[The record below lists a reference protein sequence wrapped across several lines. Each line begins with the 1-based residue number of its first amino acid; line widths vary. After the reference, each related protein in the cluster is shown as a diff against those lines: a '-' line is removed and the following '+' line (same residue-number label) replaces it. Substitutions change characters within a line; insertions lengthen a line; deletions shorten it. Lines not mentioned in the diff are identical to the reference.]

1 MIVPQSSPLQYLLS
15 LPPAM
20 AAAFADLENKAAPQW
35 IAAADPANSKLGSG
49 GGVAHLLQNAWAQ
62 NHGSVDFSSW
72 LNQSKKL
79 LLMAGGQS
87 RRLPAYA
94 AVGKIML
101 PFKALRGVPGQRLD
115 QTLLDV
121 QLPAYESVLTHAPAG
136 HRVLVTSGD
145 VHLRFD
151 KTLPP
156 FPEVDVLG
164 LGMWVRPEVAS
175 DFGVFFSRRD
185 QPGVLDFFLQKPT
198 ADEIQARSAEHF
210 YLVDTGM
217 WLLSQRTVE
226 VLFECCGW
234 DGQIFPAGHPDF
246 YELYAGMGLALG
258 KNPTVQD
265 TKINSLSSAV
275 VALPGAEFYHLGTG
289 RQLIES
295 VSAIENREQAGSQ
308 PGWNGRQ
315 PHPDQHVLNSHF
327 SMPLRR
333 QENHTLWVENA
344 TIPSTWKISSEHVL
358 TGIPPNAWSLT
369 LQRGQCLDMVPIGE
383 EHFAIRPYHIDDPFK
398 GTVSDPQTCW
408 LGESAGKWFEDR
420 GISLADAGISPR
432 SDIQQTALFPVVK
445 EEQIDS
451 DFIQW
456 LFDPNRKTRA
466 TQRAAYLASQR
477 LSAEAIC
484 NVAALHR
491 VYLQRQQN
499 LSQVLGAFIQ
509 NNRWNSF
516 FKLDLDSTAA
526 TFAQYLPSIPE
537 SPQLDAMDA
546 IHEKSFRAAVLRRQ
560 GNDDWQSHERAAFQ
574 TMRDLVVEESL
585 LSPAA
590 PVRNI
595 LDDQIIWA
603 RSPVRLDLAGGWSD
617 TPPYCLEY
625 GGAVVNVAVN
635 LNGQPPIQVFA
646 KLSPTLAII
655 LRSID
660 LGIERR
666 LSTYE
671 EISEFDQPQADFSL
685 AKAALA
691 LAGFLPKF
699 HSTGQY
705 SSLRE
710 QLRDFGGGIELTFL
724 SAAPKGS
731 GLGTSSILSATTLG
745 ALSELCGLGWDRQTL
760 FQRSLALEQL
770 LTTGGGWQDQAGGL
784 HRGIK
789 IIETE
794 PGIMQRPGI
803 RWLPEHLFEQGLR
816 NNTILLYYT
825 GITRMAKNILQE
837 IVRGMFLNS
846 RKHLDQLDAIR
857 THGHQTFDALQSGN
871 WDTLCAAV
879 RHSWELNQALDAGTN
894 PPQVQAI
901 LVRAQPHISAAKL
914 LGAGGGG
921 YLLFFANDASAAQAL
936 RMDLTTR
943 PPNATARFV
952 EFGIS
957 QTGLA
962 ITRS

>member
-1 MIVPQSSPLQYLLS
+1 MARSMQYLLS

-20 AAAFADLENKAAPQW
+20 AAAFAALENKPAPGW
-35 IAAADPANSKLGSG
+35 FAAADPANSKLGSG
-49 GGVAHLLQNAWAQ
+49 GGVAHLLHTAWRENNPAPSF
-62 NHGSVDFSSW
+62 GTW
-72 LNQSKKL
+72 LGESKKM

-94 AVGKIML
+94 AVGKILL

-121 QLPAYESVLTHAPAG
+121 QLPAYQRVLNHAPAC

-145 VHLRFD
+145 VLLRFGQ
-151 KTLPP
+151 TLPA

-164 LGMWVRPEVAS
+164 LGMWVRPEVAT

-185 QPGVLDFFLQKPT
+185 TPDALDFFLQKPS
-198 ADEIQARSAEHF
+198 AAEIQARSAEHC

-217 WLLSQRTVE
+217 WLLSERAVE
-226 VLFECCGW
+226 VLFRRCGW
-234 DGQIFPAGHPDF
+234 TNECFPAGHPDF

-258 KNPTVQD
+258 KNPTEYD
-265 TKINSLSSAV
+265 MEISALSSAV
-275 VALPGAEFYHLGTG
+275 VALPDAEFYHLGTG

-295 VSAIENREQAGSQ
+295 VSAIENREQQRGEI
-308 PGWNGRQ
+308 GWNGRQ

-327 SMPLRR
+327 SIPLRR
-333 QENHTLWVENA
+333 QENHTLWVENS
-344 TIPSTWKISSEHVL
+344 TVPNTWKIASEHVL
-358 TGIPPNAWSLT
+358 TGIPTNTWTLE
-369 LQRGQCLDMVPIGE
+369 LQRGQCLDFVPIGE
-383 EHFAIRPYHIDDPFK
+383 SQFAIRPYHIDDKFK
-398 GTVSDPQTCW
+398 GPISATTTEW
-408 LGESAGKWFEDR
+408 LGAPAPDWFAKR
-420 GISLADAGISPR
+420 GLPQPEG
-432 SDIQQTALFPVVK
+432 DIQQVAIFPVMELGEITGEFV
-445 EEQIDS
+445 
-451 DFIQW
+451 QW
-456 LFDPNRKTRA
+456 LLSGGNTSV
-466 TQRAAYLASQR
+466 QRDLYLANPR

-484 NVAALHR
+484 NVAQLDR
-491 VYLQRQQN
+491 IYRKRREN
-499 LSQVLGAFIQ
+499 LSQVLGSFIR

-516 FKLDLDSTAA
+516 FKLDLDRTAE
-526 TFAQYLPSIPE
+526 TFAEYLPNIPPPPE
-537 SPQLDAMDA
+537 LEPLDR
-546 IHEKSFRAAVLRRQ
+546 IHEQSFRAAVRRKQ
-560 GNDDWQSHERAAFQ
+560 GSADWAEQEKAAFQ
-574 TMRDLVVEESL
+574 TMRDLIVEESRL
-585 LSPAA
+585 TPAA

-625 GGAVVNVAVN
+625 GGAVLNVAVD

-646 KLSPTLAII
+646 KLSTQPEIV

-660 LGIERR
+660 LGIENR
-666 LSTYE
+666 LTTFA
-671 EISEFDQPQADFSL
+671 EIAEFDQPQADFSL

-691 LAGFLPKF
+691 LAGFLPRF
-699 HSTGQY
+699 HATGRFST
-705 SSLRE
+705 LRD
-710 QLRDFGGGIELTFL
+710 QLLDFGGGIELTFL
-724 SAAPKGS
+724 SAAAKGS
-731 GLGTSSILSATTLG
+731 GLGTSSILAATTLG

-789 IIETE
+789 IIETT
-794 PGIMQRPGI
+794 PGLAQRPVI

-816 NNTILLYYT
+816 SGTILLYYT

-846 RKHLDQLDAIR
+846 RRHLDHLDAIR
-857 THGHQTFDALQSGN
+857 AHGLQTFDALQSGN

-879 RHSWELNQALDAGTN
+879 SHSWALNQALDAGTN
-894 PPQVQAI
+894 PPAVQAI
-901 LVRAQPHISAAKL
+901 LEQGKSHIAAAKL

-921 YLLFFANDASAAQAL
+921 YLLIFAHDPAAAHAL
-936 RMDLTTR
+936 RNSLTSR
-943 PPNATARFV
+943 PPNPTARFV
-952 EFGIS
+952 EFSIS
-957 QTGLA
+957 TTGLA

>member
-1 MIVPQSSPLQYLLS
+1 MQNLLS

-20 AAAFADLENKAAPQW
+20 ATAFAQLENKSSPHW
-35 IAAADPANSKLGSG
+35 FAAADPANSKLGSG
-49 GGVAHLLQNAWAQ
+49 GGVAHLLHTAWKTT
-62 NHGSVDFSSW
+62 SDTTDFAAW
-72 LNQSKKL
+72 LGASKKL

-94 AVGKIML
+94 AVGKILL

-121 QLPAYESVLTHAPAG
+121 QLPAYQRVLQHAPEQ

-145 VHLRFD
+145 VLLRFGQM
-151 KTLPP
+151 LPK
-156 FPEVDVLG
+156 FPAVDVLG
-164 LGMWVRPEVAS
+164 LGMWVPPDVAS

-185 QPGVLDFFLQKPT
+185 APTALDFFLQKPT
-198 ADEIQARSAEHF
+198 AAKIHAHSSEHA

-217 WLLSQRTVE
+217 WLLSERAVE
-226 VLFECCGW
+226 VLFRRCGW
-234 DGQIFPAGHPDF
+234 NSTEFPSGHPDF

-258 KNPTVQD
+258 CHPTVFD
-265 TKINSLSSAV
+265 PEISALSSAV
-275 VALPGAEFYHLGTG
+275 VGLPDAEFYHLGTG

-295 VSAIENREQAGSQ
+295 VSAIENREQSRGHT
-308 PGWNGRQ
+308 GWSGRQ

-327 SMPLRR
+327 SIPLRR
-333 QENHTLWVENA
+333 QENHTLWVENS
-344 TIPSTWKISSEHVL
+344 TIPNTWKIASEHVL
-358 TGIPPNAWSLT
+358 TGVPPNTWTLT
-369 LQRGQCLDMVPIGE
+369 LQRGQCLDFVPIGASQV
-383 EHFAIRPYHIDDPFK
+383 AIRPYHIDDPFK
-398 GTVSDPQTCW
+398 GSIADSATRW
-408 LGESAGKWFEDR
+408 LGSPAPDWFTSR
-420 GISLADAGISPR
+420 NLPLPVG
-432 SDIQQTALFPVVK
+432 DIQQAAIFPVI
-445 EEQIDS
+445 EAAALTG

-456 LFDPNRKTRA
+456 LLTPMENSTHRDT
-466 TQRAAYLASQR
+466 YLTAPR
-477 LSAEAIC
+477 LSAESIC
-484 NVAALHR
+484 NVAALDR
-491 VYLQRQQN
+491 IYLQRRQN
-499 LSQVLGAFIQ
+499 LSQVLGSFIR

-516 FKLDLDSTAA
+516 FKLDLAA
-526 TFAQYLPSIPE
+526 TANTFAEYLPDIPPPPE
-537 SPQLDAMDA
+537 LEPIDR
-546 IHEKSFRAAVLRRQ
+546 IHEQSFRAAVLRRQ
-560 GNDDWQSHERAAFQ
+560 GRMDWNSHENLAFQ
-574 TMRDLVVEESL
+574 TMRDLIVEESRL
-585 LSPAA
+585 TPASPT
-590 PVRNI
+590 RNI

-625 GGAVVNVAVN
+625 GGSVLNLAVD

-646 KLSPTLAII
+646 KLSTTFEIV

-660 LGIERR
+660 LGIEKR
-666 LSTYE
+666 LTTFE
-671 EISEFDQPQADFSL
+671 EIAKFDQPQADFSL

-691 LAGFLPKF
+691 LVGFLPRF
-699 HSTGQY
+699 HATGRFTT
-705 SSLRE
+705 LRE
-710 QLRDFGGGIELTFL
+710 QLIDFGGGIELTFL

-731 GLGTSSILSATTLG
+731 GLGTSSILAATTLG

-789 IIETE
+789 IIETA
-794 PGIMQRPGI
+794 PGLGQRPVI

-816 NNTILLYYT
+816 DGTILLYYT

-846 RKHLDQLDAIR
+846 RRHLDHLDAIR
-857 THGHQTFDALQSGN
+857 AHGSQTFEALQMGN

-879 RHSWELNQALDAGTN
+879 RRSWELNQALDSGTN
-894 PPQVQAI
+894 PPQVQSI
-901 LVRAQPHISAAKL
+901 LALIQPQLAAAKL

-921 YLLFFANDASAAQAL
+921 YLLMFANDPAAAQAIRL
-936 RMDLTTR
+936 QLGSN
-943 PPNATARFV
+943 PPNANARFV
-952 EFGIS
+952 DFSLS

>member
-1 MIVPQSSPLQYLLS
+1 MNGSLQYLLS

-20 AAAFADLENKAAPQW
+20 AEAFIGLEHKSVPDW
-35 IAAADPANSKLGSG
+35 FAAADPANSKLGSG
-49 GGVAHLLQNAWAQ
+49 GGVAHLLHSAWKH
-62 NHGSVDFSSW
+62 NSDSSNFGAW
-72 LNQSKKL
+72 LGESKKL

-94 AVGKIML
+94 AVGKILL

-121 QLPAYESVLTHAPAG
+121 QLPAYQRVLNHAPHS

-145 VHLRFD
+145 VLLRFGQQ
-151 KTLPP
+151 LPA

-164 LGMWVRPEVAS
+164 LGMWVPTDVAT

-185 QPGVLDFFLQKPT
+185 SPEALDFFLQKPS
-198 ADEIQARSAEHF
+198 AAEIQDRSAEHC

-217 WLLSQRTVE
+217 WLLSERAIE
-226 VLFECCGW
+226 VLFRRCGCTN
-234 DGQIFPAGHPDF
+234 GEFPSDRPDF
-246 YELYAGMGLALG
+246 YELYAGMGLSLG
-258 KNPTVQD
+258 NNPTVHD
-265 TKINSLSSAV
+265 SEISGLSSAV
-275 VALPGAEFYHLGTG
+275 VALPDAEFYHLGTG

-295 VSAIENREQAGSQ
+295 VSAIENREQARGQ
-308 PGWNGRQ
+308 LGWNGRQ

-327 SMPLRR
+327 SIPLRR
-333 QENHTLWVENA
+333 QENHTLWVENS
-344 TIPSTWKISSEHVL
+344 TIPNSWKIACEHVL
-358 TGIPPNAWSLT
+358 TGIPDNAWHLQ

-383 EHFAIRPYHIDDPFK
+383 TSFAIRSYHIDDAFK
-398 GTVSDPQTCW
+398 GAISDPKTRW
-408 LGESAGKWFEDR
+408 FGASAHDWFKNRDLPLPE
-420 GISLADAGISPR
+420 G
-432 SDIQQTALFPVVK
+432 DIQQAAIFPVV
-445 EEQIDS
+445 EASELNGE
-451 DFIQW
+451 FIQW
-456 LFDPNRKTRA
+456 LLAFSLETHAKHREF
-466 TQRAAYLASQR
+466 YLAAPR

-484 NVAALHR
+484 NVAALGRIYH
-491 VYLQRQQN
+491 QRRQN
-499 LSQVLGAFIQ
+499 LSQVLGSFIR

-516 FKLDLDSTAA
+516 FKLDLDLTAA
-526 TFAQYLPSIPE
+526 TFAATLTDVPPAPE
-537 SPQLDAMDA
+537 LDPIDR
-546 IHEKSFRAAVLRRQ
+546 IHEQSFRAAVLRRQ
-560 GNDDWQSHERAAFQ
+560 GKNDWHSHEKAAFR
-574 TMRDLVVEESL
+574 TMRDLIVEESNL
-585 LSPAA
+585 TPAA
-590 PVRNI
+590 PVRNL

-625 GGAVVNVAVN
+625 GGSVLNVAVD

-646 KLSPTLAII
+646 KLSPLIHNQPEI
-655 LRSID
+655 VLRSID
-660 LGIERR
+660 LGIEKRIT
-666 LSTYE
+666 TYA
-671 EISEFDQPQADFSL
+671 EIAEFDQPQADFSL

-691 LAGFLPKF
+691 LAGFLPRF
-699 HSTGQY
+699 HATGRFTT
-705 SSLRE
+705 LRE
-710 QLRDFGGGIELTFL
+710 QLLDFGGGIELTFL

-731 GLGTSSILSATTLG
+731 GLGTSSILAATTLG

-789 IIETE
+789 LIETT
-794 PGIMQRPGI
+794 PGLTQRPVI

-816 NNTILLYYT
+816 DGTLLLFYT

-846 RKHLDQLDAIR
+846 RRHLDHLDAIR
-857 THGHQTFDALQSGN
+857 AHGLQTFDALQTGN
-871 WDTLCAAV
+871 WETLCAAV
-879 RHSWELNQALDAGTN
+879 RQSWALNQALDAGTN
-894 PPQVQAI
+894 PPAVQSILDQVAPYI
-901 LVRAQPHISAAKL
+901 AAAKL

-921 YLLFFANDASAAQAL
+921 YLLFFAHNPAAAQSI
-936 RMDLTTR
+936 RSELTLR

-952 EFGIS
+952 DFSLS